1 MSRRQNQSFFSGRG
15 SDREFLAT
23 FRVPEPRT
31 RRERVHSFVTFSPI
45 YPLMFISACVVAILY
60 MSLLLQGI
68 LSLSSALLLIAA
80 FLLAFSVYSLNR
92 VTDIEEDSINM
103 PDGGRFIKK
112 NRDYL
117 LFASL
122 ESINIAVVLA
132 FFTYPS
138 AIIIILLAFFVAF
151 FYGLGTH
158 RFRLKNILLLKS
170 ITVAGTM
177 TITAVALSFAVYA
190 NSAFIVLTIT
200 YFIFLKIFI
209 ATVLLDVRDI
219 EGDQKAGVRTI
230 PVSLGVNK
238 TRNLLL
244 LLNSTLVPW
253 VAFSLFRDMF
263 YPYIFVLILGV
274 LYGYWIIL
282 RFTRA
287 RAQTSRLY
295 YNSFITGE
303 WIILALYATPFALGW
318 PHIL

>member
-1 MSRRQNQSFFSGRG
+1 M
-15 SDREFLAT
+15 
-23 FRVPEPRT
+23 
-31 RRERVHSFVTFSPI
+31 FV
-45 YPLMFISACVVAILY
+45 SACAVAILY

-80 FLLAFSVYSLNR
+80 FLLSFSVYSLNR
-92 VTDIEEDSINM
+92 VTDIEEDSINL
-103 PDGGRFIKK
+103 PDKGQSIKK

-138 AIIIILLAFFVAF
+138 AIIVILFAFFVAF
-151 FYGLGTH
+151 FYGWGAR
-158 RFRLKNILLLKS
+158 RFRLKNIVLLKS

-177 TITAVALSFAVYA
+177 TITAVALAFAVYA
-190 NSAFIVLTIT
+190 NSAFIVLTVT
-200 YFIFLKIFI
+200 YFIFVKILI
-209 ATVLLDVRDI
+209 ATMLLDVRDI
-219 EGDQKAGVRTI
+219 IGDRKAGVRTI

-238 TRNLLL
+238 TRTLLL

-253 VAFSLFRDMF
+253 VAFSLFRGIF
-263 YPYIFVLILGV
+263 YPYIFVLILSV
-274 LYGYWIIL
+274 LYGYWSIL

-287 RAQTSRLY
+287 SAKTSRPFYSLVA
-295 YNSFITGE
+295 GK
-303 WIILALYATPFALGW
+303 WVILALYATPFALGW

>member
-1 MSRRQNQSFFSGRG
+1 MSRRQNQSFSSGSA
-15 SDREFLAT
+15 SDREFLAP
-23 FRVPEPRT
+23 FRLPEPRT
-31 RRERVHSFVTFSPI
+31 RRERVYSFVTFSPI
-45 YPLMFISACVVAILY
+45 YPLLFVSACAVAILY
-60 MSLLLQGI
+60 MSLLLQGL

-80 FLLAFSVYSLNR
+80 FLLSFSVYSLNR
-92 VTDIEEDSINM
+92 VTDLEEDSINL
-103 PDGGRFIKK
+103 PDGGRSIKK

-138 AIIIILLAFFVAF
+138 AIIVILFAFFVAF
-151 FYGLGTH
+151 FYGLGSS
-158 RFRLKNILLLKS
+158 RFRLKNIVLLKS

-177 TITAVALSFAVYA
+177 TATAVALAFAVYA
-190 NSAFIVLTIT
+190 NSAFIVLTVT
-200 YFIFLKIFI
+200 YFIFVKILI
-209 ATVLLDVRDI
+209 ATMLLDVRDI

-253 VAFSLFRDMF
+253 VAFSLFRGIF
-263 YPYIFVLILGV
+263 YPYIFVLILSV
-274 LYGYWIIL
+274 LYGYWLIL

-287 RAQTSRLY
+287 RATTSRLY
-295 YNSFITGE
+295 YSYVTGE